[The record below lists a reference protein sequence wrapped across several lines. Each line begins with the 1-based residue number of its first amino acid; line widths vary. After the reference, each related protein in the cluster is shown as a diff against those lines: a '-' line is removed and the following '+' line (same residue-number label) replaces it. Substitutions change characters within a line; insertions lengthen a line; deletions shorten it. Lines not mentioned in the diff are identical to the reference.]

1 MITRSESENSGMNI
15 LIDTNIAL
23 YLFGGDSRLSEI
35 LEGQIVHVSFITEL
49 ELLGYPGLR
58 KKEEKLIQNFL
69 EDCVIID
76 VNKRVKDY
84 TIEFLKR
91 YKLKIPDGIIAAT
104 SAYLG
109 IPLLSADSDFV
120 TVKEITF
127 LVYEQN

>member
-49 ELLGYPGLR
+49 ELMGYPGLR

-76 VNKRVKDY
+76 VNKRIKDY

-120 TVKEITF
+120 TVHI
-127 LVYEQN
+127 

>member
-1 MITRSESENSGMNI
+1 MNI

-49 ELLGYPGLR
+49 ELMGYPGLR

-76 VNKRVKDY
+76 VNKRIKDY

-120 TVKEITF
+120 TVHI
-127 LVYEQN
+127 